1 MTTDKNKYVGQS
13 ALIEKYGLQVPSPSF
28 TSVVGPGSRKTTIEN
43 GITVEKYTNSYSPE
57 DSLSGNLKF
66 SLRYEPTDLRVLSA
80 LFKVVDHRELENWI
94 RSEPNGAYSRRAWF
108 LYEWLTGKTLDIPDI
123 GAVTYTNALDEK
135 FHITATDG
143 HQSRRHKI
151 VDNLLGTRFF
161 CPTVRRTEQIK
172 NFQAEALNSEA
183 SELVSGCDPDTLAR
197 AVNFLYTKETKST
210 FQIENEVAS
219 GKRAERFVAAL
230 RGAEKFDLSNPKSL
244 LSLQNSIVDPRY
256 AASGVRDF
264 QNFVGETA
272 GGYREIVHFICP
284 KPDDVPSL
292 LSGWTDMASKLR
304 GHVDPVVSAAL
315 VSFGFVFIHP
325 FEDGNGRIHR
335 FLMHN
340 ILSSEGYTPKDVL
353 FPISAAIVRD
363 RRGYDAALES
373 FSAAIQP
380 FIEWGWTPEKEIAV
394 KNDTADLY
402 RYFDATTVTEYLY
415 SKVEETVRKDLRDEL
430 NFIGM
435 YDAISQEIKERI
447 DMPDRR
453 ASLLARFLIQ
463 GKGTL
468 SKKALTKF
476 PELTELEFEVIQEVA
491 TDVLE
496 EFDLQNDF
504 NTSDSM
510 YRPK

>member
-1 MTTDKNKYVGQS
+1 PVLQGGEQS
-13 ALIEKYGLQVPSPSF
+13 P
-28 TSVVGPGSRKTTIEN
+28 
-43 GITVEKYTNSYSPE
+43 
-57 DSLSGNLKF
+57 
-66 SLRYEPTDLRVLSA
+66 
-80 LFKVVDHRELENWI
+80 
-94 RSEPNGAYSRRAWF
+94 
-108 LYEWLTGKTLDIPDI
+108 
-123 GAVTYTNALDEK
+123 
-135 FHITATDG
+135 
-143 HQSRRHKI
+143 
-151 VDNLLGTRFF
+151 
-161 CPTVRRTEQIK
+161 
-172 NFQAEALNSEA
+172 
-183 SELVSGCDPDTLAR
+183 
-197 AVNFLYTKETKST
+197 
-210 FQIENEVAS
+210 
-219 GKRAERFVAAL
+219 
-230 RGAEKFDLSNPKSL
+230 NPKSL
-244 LSLQNSIVDPRY
+244 LSLQNNIVDPRY
-256 AASGVRDF
+256 AAKGVRDF

-284 KPDDVPSL
+284 KPEDVQSL

-304 GHVDPVVSAAL
+304 GRADPVVSAAL

-373 FSAAIQP
+373 FSESIQP
-380 FIEWGWTPEKEIAV
+380 LIEWGWTPEKEISV
-394 KNDTADLY
+394 KNDTSDLY

-463 GKGTL
+463 GKGAL
-468 SKKALTKF
+468 SKKGLTKF
-476 PELTELEFEVIQEVA
+476 PELTDLEIEVIQEVA

-496 EFDLQNDF
+496 EFNLQNDF
-504 NTSDSM
+504 DTSDGM

>member
-13 ALIEKYGLQVPSPSF
+13 ALIEKYGLQVPSPSLM
-28 TSVVGPGSRKTTIEN
+28 SVVGPGARKTTTEN
-43 GITVEKYTNSYSPE
+43 GVTIEKYTASYAPK
-57 DSLSGNLKF
+57 DTLAGHLKF
-66 SLRYEPTDLRVLSA
+66 SLRYEPTDLGVLSD
-80 LFKVVDHRELENWI
+80 LFKVADHRELEDWI

-108 LYEWLTGKTLDIPDI
+108 LYEWLTDKTLDIPDL
-123 GAVTYTNALDEK
+123 GAVTYINALDEK

-143 HQSRRHKI
+143 RQSRRHKVI
-151 VDNLLGTRFF
+151 DNLLGTRTF

-172 NFQAEALNSEA
+172 SFQAEALNSEA
-183 SELVSGCDPDTLAR
+183 SELVSGCDPDILTR

-219 GKRAERFVAAL
+219 GMRAERFVAAL
-230 RGAEKFDLSNPKSL
+230 RGAEKFDLSDPTRL

-256 AASGVRDF
+256 AATGIRDF
-264 QNFVGETA
+264 QNFIGETA

-284 KPDDVPSL
+284 KPEDVPSL
-292 LSGWTDMASKLR
+292 LSGWADMASKLR

-380 FIEWGWTPEKEIAV
+380 FIEWSWTPEKEISV
-394 KNDTADLY
+394 KNDTCDLY
-402 RYFDATTVTEYLY
+402 RYFDATTITEYLY
-415 SKVEETVRKDLRDEL
+415 SKIKETVRKDLRDEL
-430 NFIGM
+430 SFIGM

-453 ASLLARFLIQ
+453 ASLLAQLLIQ
-463 GKGTL
+463 GKGAL
-468 SKKALTKF
+468 SQKALTKF
-476 PELTELEFEVIQEVA
+476 SELTELEIKIIQKVA

-504 NTSDSM
+504 DTSDSM
-510 YRPK
+510 YRPE